1 MAAPTRTWVL
11 VALWVA
17 AFVLTVTL
25 AVFQRLTGPS
35 HPLRGEARLADGSE
49 LRFRLPRSSEGRDSL
64 VVSLPPA
71 AAELGAVLAWRR
83 YPTDEPYRELSMT
96 TEGEGRVT
104 AAVPRQ
110 PAAGKVEYF
119 IRLGGGSGAPQQ
131 LPPAGTVV
139 ARFRDPVPAG
149 ILIPHILAM
158 FASMLVSTRALLE
171 VLRPGGGAARGQVL
185 IAMALLVI
193 GGLVLGPM
201 VQRAAFGSYWT
212 GWPIGTDLTDNK
224 TAVAFLAW
232 LPATLAALGR
242 RGTRLAVVAGWLVM
256 MGVFLI
262 PHSLRGSE
270 LDWTAA
276 GADPAFS
283 LPPPAAGAPPGR

>member
-1 MAAPTRTWVL
+1 VL
-11 VALWVA
+11 VALWAV

-35 HPLRGEARLADGSE
+35 HPLRGELRLADGGE
-49 LRFRLPRSSEGRDSL
+49 LRFRLPRSSEGRDAL

-71 AAELGAVLAWRR
+71 AAQLAAILAWRR
-83 YPTDEPYRELSMT
+83 YPTDDAFRDLAMT
-96 TEGEGRVT
+96 ADGEGRVT

-119 IRLGGGSGAPQQ
+119 IRLGAGAGAAQ

-171 VLRPGGGAARGQVL
+171 VLRPGGGSARGQVL
-185 IAMALLVI
+185 IAMALLVV

-201 VQRAAFGSYWT
+201 VQKAAFGSYWT
-212 GWPIGTDLTDNK
+212 GWPLGTDLTDNK

-232 LPATLAALGR
+232 LPATLAALAR
-242 RGTRLAVVAGWLVM
+242 RRARIAVVAGWLIM
-256 MGVFLI
+256 MGVFLV

-270 LDWTAA
+270 LDWAAA
-276 GADPAFS
+276 GAAPVVS
-283 LPPPAAGAPPGR
+283 LPTPTGGEQPGR

>member
-11 VALWVA
+11 VALWAA

-35 HPLRGEARLADGSE
+35 HPLRGEVLLADGSE

-83 YPTDEPYRELSMT
+83 YPTAEDYRELAMT
-96 TEGEGRVT
+96 VGGDGRVA

-110 PAAGKVEYF
+110 PAAGKVEYLV
-119 IRLGGGSGAPQQ
+119 RLGNGPGAPQ

-149 ILIPHILAM
+149 ILVPHILAM

-171 VLRPGGGAARGQVL
+171 VLRPGGGPAGGQVV
-185 IAMALLVI
+185 IAMALLVV

-201 VQRAAFGSYWT
+201 VQKAAFGSYWT
-212 GWPIGTDLTDNK
+212 GWPFGTDLTDNK

-232 LPATLAALGR
+232 LPATLAALSGR
-242 RGTRLAVVAGWLVM
+242 RTRLAVAAGWLIM

-276 GADPAFS
+276 GGGAAVS
-283 LPPPAAGAPPGR
+283 LPAPDTGAPPGR

>member
-1 MAAPTRTWVL
+1 VL
-11 VALWVA
+11 VALWAA

-35 HPLRGEARLADGSE
+35 HPLRGEVPLADGSE

-83 YPTDEPYRELSMT
+83 YPTDEPYRELAMKS
-96 TEGEGRVT
+96 EGEGLAT

-119 IRLGGGSGAPQQ
+119 IRLGSGSGAPQ
-131 LPPAGTVV
+131 LPPVGTVV

-158 FASMLVSTRALLE
+158 FASMLVATRALLE
-171 VLRPGGGAARGQVL
+171 VLRPGGGQARGHVL
-185 IAMALLVI
+185 IAMALLVV
-193 GGLVLGPM
+193 GGLALGPM
-201 VQRAAFGSYWT
+201 VQHAAFGSYWT

-242 RGTRLAVVAGWLVM
+242 RRTRLAVAAGWLIM

-270 LDWTAA
+270 LDWSAT
-276 GADPAFS
+276 GADSAVS
-283 LPPPAAGAPPGR
+283 LPPPAAGEQPVR